1 MKRSFENL
9 LFSFP
14 LHGVAFGTDE
24 KSHGRARPVRGFVIF
39 IKTQEKIR
47 PEKKRRVHDEIR
59 REHENDKKNS
69 EQQEQV
75 EEFKPEDPVR
85 RSDFPEPLHGI
96 FHSSAPQKRVML

>member
-1 MKRSFENL
+1 MKRSFEYL

-14 LHGVAFGTDE
+14 LHGIAFGTDE
-24 KSHGRARPVRGFVIF
+24 KSRDGSRPVRGLVIF
-39 IKTQEKIR
+39 IKAQEKIR

-59 REHENDKKNS
+59 REHEDEKKNS
-69 EQQEQV
+69 EQQEKV
-75 EEFKPEDPVR
+75 EEFETEDPVR